1 MDEQVRSAV
10 ADIAMSMQ
18 SANGVGESLGILTRR
33 AVEIIPGVDFASIT
47 VKTGDGRLETLAPT
61 DEVVVR
67 LDQLQYD
74 LQEGPCYDAATG
86 EEILV
91 CDDLADDPRWPTYG
105 PRAAELGVRS
115 QIGLELVT
123 DETRRAALNLYGAQV
138 APFDGGVEVARLF
151 ASHAGLTMGFVRSV
165 EELRNA
171 LRTRK
176 VIGQAIGI
184 VMERYSL
191 SEDRAFQFLVRL
203 SQSGNVK
210 LRTVADDLVSS
221 LNRQADSSKTNSPDD
236 GASLN

>member
-86 EEILV
+86 EDILV